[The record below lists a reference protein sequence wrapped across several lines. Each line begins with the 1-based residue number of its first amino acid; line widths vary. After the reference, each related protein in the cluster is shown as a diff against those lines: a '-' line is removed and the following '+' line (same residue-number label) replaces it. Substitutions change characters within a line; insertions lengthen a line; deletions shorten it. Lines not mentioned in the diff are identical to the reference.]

1 MTTTTNALRVAQVIR
16 ADREKLF
23 RAWTDPAELVHWWR
37 MEEKGW
43 SFAGASIDLR
53 VGGRYRLGMTSP
65 EGKTHVAIGEY
76 RVIDRPKRLAFT
88 WDWDDPE
95 SAMGETLVTVEFNDV
110 GGGATEVVLIH
121 ERFPDSN
128 RVSRHE
134 HGWTQLL
141 RLLDVAMRENVP
153 SAG

>member
-1 MTTTTNALRVAQVIR
+1 MTTTINALRVSQVIR

-37 MEEKGW
+37 MDEDGW
-43 SFAGASIDLR
+43 SFAGASLDLR

-65 EGKTHVAIGEY
+65 EGKTHVAVGEY
-76 RVIDRPKRLAFT
+76 REIDRPQRLSFT
-88 WDWDDPE
+88 WDWDDPA
-95 SAMGETLVTVEFNDV
+95 SALGETLVTVEFNDA
-110 GGGATEVVLIH
+110 GAGATEVVLTH
-121 ERFPDSN
+121 ERFADPS

-141 RLLDVAMRENVP
+141 TLLNRAVEEKRL
-153 SAG
+153 